1 MSLIIQAKGLNETLR
16 VFETRKVSPFF
27 AIYQNRTILEQNC
40 SNDME
45 EAIEKISNF
54 FSTGSGYESTPLTFK
69 MYASH
74 KKGNNDKEP
83 VYASFMFTVSS
94 VPVLSGSNGGD
105 SGLHYVITDLKN
117 QINGLTSE
125 INALKESEE
134 SEDEAEPEKDN
145 FMSGVNE
152 FLSHP
157 TINAIIGLLT
167 EKLFM
172 NPNDQKVTKL
182 AGIDDNKASAYQY
195 VEILLAK
202 GVTIEHLQKLAE
214 MPKAKI
220 KTLLMML

>member
-1 MSLIIQAKGLNETLR
+1 MSLIIQAKGLSETLR
-16 VFETRKVSPFF
+16 VFETRKVSPYF

-40 SNDME
+40 SNDID
-45 EAIEKISNF
+45 EAIEKITNF

-69 MYASH
+69 MYDAH

-94 VPVLSGSNGGD
+94 VSQLSGSGD
-105 SGLHYVITDLKN
+105 NSLHYAINDLKN
-117 QINGLTSE
+117 QISGLTSE

-134 SEDEAEPEKDN
+134 EEEEEPVKET

-157 TINAIIGLLT
+157 TINAIIGAIT

-172 NPNDQKVTKL
+172 TPAEPKVTKL
-182 AGIDDNKASAYQY
+182 AGIEDSKASAYQY